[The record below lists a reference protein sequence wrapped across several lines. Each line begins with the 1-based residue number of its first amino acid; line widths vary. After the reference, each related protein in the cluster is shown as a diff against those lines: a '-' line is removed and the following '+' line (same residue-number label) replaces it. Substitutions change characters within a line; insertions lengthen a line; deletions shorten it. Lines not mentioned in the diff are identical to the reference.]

1 MRLTGRHDPVI
12 NAGSGGVG
20 RRCLVDTGCA
30 ETSILGDNHVALRMA
45 HKNLSRTQAVDI
57 KWRFRPNTCR
67 STSQVLWLFCDKTCI
82 GHRHCVPGQWRV
94 LFLRQETTENDVHN
108 RAKQSPTYKIVA
120 GERLSI
126 RTNRRLKP
134 DHWLALGI
142 PRKAGGQS
150 GHPAFRA
157 GKSWLTRDG
166 IRSLDVALGS
176 HLKP

>member
-1 MRLTGRHDPVI
+1 MSFDIASVVAVL
-12 NAGSGGVG
+12 
-20 RRCLVDTGCA
+20 RRYGHRA
-30 ETSILGDNHVALRMA
+30 QALRTGPMESFISSP
-45 HKNLSRTQAVDI
+45 K
-57 KWRFRPNTCR
+57 
-67 STSQVLWLFCDKTCI
+67 
-82 GHRHCVPGQWRV
+82 
-94 LFLRQETTENDVHN
+94 TTENKVQN

-120 GERLSI
+120 GERRSI